1 MIGRLRGRLVAK
13 HDNRIVLDVN
23 GVGYEVVLPP
33 AVAKALTAQ
42 GIGDE
47 LEIVTLCFLQMDQA
61 RATPLLIGFEDELQ
75 REFFERLLS
84 VPKLGP
90 RAALNLFSAPM
101 STLAAAI
108 ERGDDKFLI
117 GLPGVGKQR
126 ARDIIASLQGKMAKF
141 ALKQEAIEPAREE
154 EIPPIQTIM
163 EQAMEIMLAL
173 GYRAREAEAML
184 KRALEHHPEP
194 ESAEDLVKTVYEL
207 QQGK

>member
-33 AVAKALTAQ
+33 IIARALTAR

-47 LEIVTLCFLQMDQA
+47 LEIVTLCFFQMDQA

-101 STLAAAI
+101 STLAGAI
-108 ERGDDKFLI
+108 ERGDAKFLT

-141 ALKQEAIEPAREE
+141 ALKQEAIEPEGEE
-154 EIPPIQTIM
+154 KPSMQAIM

-184 KRALEHHPEP
+184 KSALEHHPEP